1 MIFVFDEDK
10 TMMILDDIE
19 EVRKE
24 CEGIDV
30 EEGVFLFFNEN
41 GYSLNPKIMSP
52 TKRQKILGKIELI
65 ESGKYELCQVGNP
78 NFQNILKQL
87 KNVVG
92 LKPNKYFSSLDEVKR
107 FLKYKV
113 SKI

>member
-1 MIFVFDEDK
+1 MIFVFDEDN
-10 TMMILDDIE
+10 TMMILGDIE

-41 GYSLNPKIMSP
+41 GYILNSKIISP

-65 ESGKYELCQVGNP
+65 ESAKYELCPVGNP
-78 NFQNILKQL
+78 NFQNILKQVN
-87 KNVVG
+87 NVIG
-92 LKPNKYFSSLDEVKR
+92 LKTNKHFSSLDEIKQ